1 MTLPLN
7 LCGRPRHLLPLLIGL
22 MILVDFYSC
31 EIYHN
36 QFAVLIPKGPE
47 TADQLAAAHG
57 FTNLGQIGDL
67 ENYFLFENSRIQKRS
82 TELSDVHGVML
93 AVEPDVAWY
102 PYHQTK
108 ISLD

>member
-1 MTLPLN
+1 MPRQFLPV
-7 LCGRPRHLLPLLIGL
+7 LLGL
-22 MILVDFYSC
+22 VLLVDFYSC
-31 EIYHN
+31 DVYSDQSRIYHN

-82 TELSDVHGVML
+82 TELSDVHGDML
-93 AVEPDVAWY
+93 AVDPDVAW
-102 PYHQTK
+102 
-108 ISLD
+108 